1 MLEKEN
7 FMNIKSKGYWTKER
21 CLEEARKYMNRND
34 FHKHS
39 PSAYGKAWRKGWLDE
54 ICSHMKTVQ
63 HRSNYWTKEKCFE
76 EAKKYH
82 RRIDFRKNGRGA
94 YNAAYVNGWLD
105 EVCAHMDRPRNYSLE
120 ECRTIALK
128 YAVERDWRINNNT
141 SYRQAQENG
150 WLPQLTGHM
159 KKMHRYTKE
168 ECRKEAKKYM
178 HKKDFMEK
186 SPQYYFR
193 ACSKHWIQ
201 DICSHMVPLSNSQN
215 RKIYA
220 FEFED
225 NYAYI
230 GLSYNPVT
238 REKEH
243 LREKDSIVY
252 QHINETGSAY
262 VFKILTDFL
271 EKEEASRQEDNWI
284 HKYQE
289 EGWKMLNRKHGGDL
303 GGKRRKYTKKLCAEI
318 AHKYDYKVDFIKHDK
333 KAYESARIHGF
344 LAEICSH
351 MKPKR
356 PTPTKEEMKALVSKY
371 QSLKEF
377 RIENLNAYNYIRNHG
392 WAKEL
397 LSHLEQRIYW
407 TEEMV
412 VAEAQKYNTL
422 KEFRAKSPKAY
433 DYARRH
439 GIKWSDLKGR

>member
-1 MLEKEN
+1 M
-7 FMNIKSKGYWTKER
+7 
-21 CLEEARKYMNRND
+21 
-34 FHKHS
+34 
-39 PSAYGKAWRKGWLDE
+39 
-54 ICSHMKTVQ
+54 
-63 HRSNYWTKEKCFE
+63 
-76 EAKKYH
+76 
-82 RRIDFRKNGRGA
+82 
-94 YNAAYVNGWLD
+94 
-105 EVCAHMDRPRNYSLE
+105 
-120 ECRTIALK
+120 
-128 YAVERDWRINNNT
+128 
-141 SYRQAQENG
+141 
-150 WLPQLTGHM
+150 
-159 KKMHRYTKE
+159 
-168 ECRKEAKKYM
+168 
-178 HKKDFMEK
+178 
-186 SPQYYFR
+186 
-193 ACSKHWIQ
+193 
-201 DICSHMVPLSNSQN
+201 
-215 RKIYA
+215 
-220 FEFED
+220 
-225 NYAYI
+225 
-230 GLSYNPVT
+230 
-238 REKEH
+238 
-243 LREKDSIVY
+243 Y

-262 VFKILTDFL
+262 VFKFLTDFL
-271 EKEEASRQEDNWI
+271 EKEEASRQEDKWI

-433 DYARRH
+433 DYVRRH